1 MPDDKKTTKSTADMA
16 GLSDANKPRLELPR
30 EDILHLPTGYQKI
43 DLRPLVPK
51 PIAEAILVHNKV
63 FGFKEPAGG
72 CGKPISKIVE

>member
-1 MPDDKKTTKSTADMA
+1 MPNDRKITEPPANLTE
-16 GLSDANKPRLELPR
+16 LPEANKPKAELPR
-30 EDILHLPTGYQKI
+30 EDIMLLPTGYQKI

-51 PIAEAILVHNKV
+51 SIAETVLVCNKV